1 MTVNYPNL
9 PGIEVTL
16 RDGGLILPE
25 EASTE
30 SLLIIGPTTKA
41 VGPDLNGGK
50 IPENP
55 VLIRVKE
62 DLVANNFSTAGSE
75 FVDGGNLNEL
85 AAAWKAA
92 YDGGCRQIYL
102 MAIPV
107 TGTNEDQKYKSFF
120 IGVHKALFGILEDF
134 NVDNVVIVG
143 AYANKKTVAVTAAE
157 LGVTEL
163 ARTPGLDSKL
173 VGGSTEYYGNF
184 AATLAAYC
192 EKQTL
197 NHSTVIG
204 YIGTTAPASNG
215 LADIK
220 THVDALVAN
229 KRQYSGH
236 LSIVAGP
243 ELGYQVPG
251 MRDIQYRNGVVTYAA
266 LISTLR
272 PESAPTNKPV
282 FGIAGVRYNM
292 SLRQLD
298 SLSGAQYVSFRL
310 KNGLVY
316 VTDGVTTAPDQQI
329 GNVIYKSDYIRLS
342 TLRITHAAV
351 NLIREIADPFIGEPN
366 GMPQRNALI
375 AAIRGG
381 LEGMKSA
388 GAIID
393 YRFSLTTS
401 PRQNILGQ
409 STVSLELIPAF
420 ELRKVSVDV
429 SLRAVLQTNN
439 DNQRQ

>member
-1 MTVNYPNL
+1 M
-9 PGIEVTL
+9 
-16 RDGGLILPE
+16 
-25 EASTE
+25 
-30 SLLIIGPTTKA
+30 
-41 VGPDLNGGK
+41 
-50 IPENP
+50 
-55 VLIRVKE
+55 
-62 DLVANNFSTAGSE
+62 
-75 FVDGGNLNEL
+75 
-85 AAAWKAA
+85 
-92 YDGGCRQIYL
+92 
-102 MAIPV
+102 
-107 TGTNEDQKYKSFF
+107 
-120 IGVHKALFGILEDF
+120 
-134 NVDNVVIVG
+134 
-143 AYANKKTVAVTAAE
+143 
-157 LGVTEL
+157 
-163 ARTPGLDSKL
+163 
-173 VGGSTEYYGNF
+173 
-184 AATLAAYC
+184 
-192 EKQTL
+192 
-197 NHSTVIG
+197 
-204 YIGTTAPASNG
+204 
-215 LADIK
+215 
-220 THVDALVAN
+220 AN

-351 NLIREIADPFIGEPN
+351 RLIREIADPFIGEPN

-429 SLRAVLQTNN
+429 SLRAVLQTNG